1 MAADYVNLA
10 QWAFAGVS
18 PFIGY
23 VCARLE
29 KRGLIWKGWG
39 FTVALLAMGLP
50 QFALMV
56 AYVALK
62 WQ

>member
-10 QWAFAGVS
+10 QWAFAGAS

-23 VCARLE
+23 ACARLE
-29 KRGLIWKGWG
+29 KRGVIGEGWG

-50 QFALMV
+50 QLALIV
-56 AYVALK
+56 LYIALK